1 MTRRRPIRGDAREPD
16 RHQRDGRQSRQGA
29 RRSRAK
35 FRLRERGR
43 LAWRVLERCID
54 RFMLIDDS
62 DAIDAMKTLAQGVGH
77 DVPIVAG
84 ESGAAGFAGLV
95 VSMRDRELARS
106 IGLDAKAR
114 VLVINTEGAT
124 APGVYARLV
133 GASAEE
139 VSARQREW
147 LKRAAG

>member
-1 MTRRRPIRGDAREPD
+1 
-16 RHQRDGRQSRQGA
+16 
-29 RRSRAK
+29 
-35 FRLRERGR
+35 
-43 LAWRVLERCID
+43 
-54 RFMLIDDS
+54 MLIDDS